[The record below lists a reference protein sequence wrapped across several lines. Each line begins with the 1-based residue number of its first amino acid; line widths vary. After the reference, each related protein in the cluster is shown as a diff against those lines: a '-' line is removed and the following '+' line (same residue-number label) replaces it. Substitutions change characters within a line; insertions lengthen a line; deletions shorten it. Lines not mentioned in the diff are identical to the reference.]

1 MILILSFLKIPKL
14 KTFLVIGV
22 VVGLTL
28 ACGPSPEAPEVPEVP
43 SEPTVAD
50 IDAERM
56 KLESDQAFLRS
67 EMASMGLIL
76 GEEIDG
82 TWSEFLLPCKA
93 LQDEYELLQRRLDQL
108 PRERVQAQLRERE

>member
-1 MILILSFLKIPKL
+1 M
-14 KTFLVIGV
+14 T
-22 VVGLTL
+22 
-28 ACGPSPEAPEVPEVP
+28 EVP

-50 IDAERM
+50 IDSERM
-56 KLESDQAFLRS
+56 KLEADQAYLRS

-76 GEEIDG
+76 EEMNTEYRHVPVG
-82 TWSEFLLPCKA
+82 SLNPGCKA